1 MSIPAHQH
9 EKHKRL
15 KMKKVSINTIQK
27 LKNDGQKI
35 TSLTAYD
42 YSTAKYIDEAGADI
56 VLVGDSLAMVALGYE
71 TTHAIGMDEML
82 VFTRAVARGVNRA
95 LVAVDMPFMSYHT
108 DVATAVKN
116 AGEFVRVGAKAVKIE
131 GGNRYIL
138 EVVERCVQAGIP
150 VIGHLGFTP
159 QFLNTLGGYNIQGK
173 SFGATLEILEQAKK
187 LEKAGVFA
195 IVLEMVPEESA
206 KYITDNLTVP
216 TIGIGAGRYCSGQIL
231 VSDDIFGKFSD
242 FTPKFARKFGDLRLL
257 IKNCATQYVKEVQ
270 NGKFPSEEEVFKLSE
285 EELKQLNMRTDV
297 GVSQCEKGN

>member
-1 MSIPAHQH
+1 
-9 EKHKRL
+9 
-15 KMKKVSINTIQK
+15 MKKISVKTIQK

-42 YSTAKYIDEAGADI
+42 YSTAKYLDEAGVDI

-71 TTHAIGMDEML
+71 TTHSIGMEEML
-82 VFTRAVARGVNRA
+82 VFTKAVAKGAPRA

-108 DVATAVKN
+108 DIPTAIKN
-116 AGEFVRVGAKAVKIE
+116 AGEMIRIGARAIKIE
-131 GGNRYIL
+131 GASDYIL
-138 EVVERCVQAGIP
+138 EVIERCVQSGIP

-159 QFLNTLGGYNIQGK
+159 QFLNTIGGYNIQGK
-173 SFGATLEILEQAKK
+173 SYTATIEILEQAKK

-242 FTPKFARKFGDLRLL
+242 FTPKFARKYGDLRLL
-257 IKNCATQYVKEVQ
+257 IQNTAKQYVEEVK
-270 NGKFPSEEEVFKLSE
+270 NGKFPSEEEVFRLSE
-285 EELKQLNMRTDV
+285 EELKQLNIHTSN
-297 GVSQCEKGN
+297 GVESC